1 MNRFARWSQRKR
13 GLESDPPPADE
24 PQHSAPLV
32 GDADSP
38 PADGDAAL
46 DAVSPGGDEPP
57 PEGSLDHT
65 LPDPDSLGPG
75 SDFKAFLAPGVSS
88 ALKNRALRRLWASG
102 NYNVRDGLDDYD
114 LDYSQMRKMS
124 AATSENVRKW
134 GRKVLDELD
143 EQDEAP
149 AAIDDTQDD
158 DAAATPD
165 AGHVARHSTES
176 AEPPPEGER

>member
-24 PQHSAPLV
+24 TRHSAPLV
-32 GDADSP
+32 NDADSP
-38 PADGDAAL
+38 PADDDAAL
-46 DAVSPGGDEPP
+46 DVSSPGGGEPP

-134 GRKVLDELD
+134 GRKVLDELE

-149 AAIDDTQDD
+149 AAVDDSESD
-158 DAAATPD
+158 DAAAKLESE
-165 AGHVARHSTES
+165 HVARHSAES
-176 AEPPPEGER
+176 VEPPPDDER

>member
-1 MNRFARWSQRKR
+1 M
-13 GLESDPPPADE
+13 
-24 PQHSAPLV
+24 
-32 GDADSP
+32 
-38 PADGDAAL
+38 
-46 DAVSPGGDEPP
+46 
-57 PEGSLDHT
+57 
-65 LPDPDSLGPG
+65 GPG

-134 GRKVLDELD
+134 GRKVLDKLE

-149 AAIDDTQDD
+149 AAIEDTESD
-158 DAAATPD
+158 DAAATLESE
-165 AGHVARHSTES
+165 HVSRHTAES
-176 AEPPPEGER
+176 VESPLDGER